1 MAEGV
6 LISSS
11 MATVWLPW
19 LLLGALVSVGIGC
32 LMQPRYLH
40 GLISNS
46 IQSFTLNMAEQIP
59 SIGAQTGQWV
69 LNIVMAAT
77 CAYTYIDAGGYGTPT
92 FSVLLGMAAGI
103 DIFRLF
109 AAAIVSYTFGHTKM
123 FGAAY
128 IRYFSLR
135 SLYAI
140 AMLVPILLLFNL
152 HSVSAMLTVI
162 IALTAVYYIALAV
175 QWGRMFC
182 TSLLDVLFLIVYI
195 MTVEILPTAIL
206 YITTDI

>member
-11 MATVWLPW
+11 MATIWLPW
-19 LLLGALVSVGIGC
+19 LLLGALVSVGISS

-46 IQSFTLNMAEQIP
+46 TQSFTLNIAEQIP

-69 LNIVMAAT
+69 LNIVVAAT
-77 CAYTYIDAGGYGTPT
+77 CAYICIDAGGYGTPK
-92 FSVLLGMAAGI
+92 FGMLIGRAAAI
-103 DIFRLF
+103 DVFRLV
-109 AAAIVSYTFGHTKM
+109 AAIIVSYTFDQTRL

-135 SLYAI
+135 SLYTI
-140 AMLVPILLLFNL
+140 VLLVPTLMLFNL
-152 HSVSAMLTVI
+152 HAVTAMLTVI
-162 IALTAVYYIALAV
+162 VVLTAVYYIALTV
-175 QWGRMFC
+175 QWSRMFC
-182 TSLLDVLFLIVYI
+182 TSLLDVLFLLMYIV
-195 MTVEILPTAIL
+195 TVEILPTTIL
-206 YITTDI
+206 FIL